1 MVGEEEESS
10 TERSVWSEDVWKS
23 LESWELIVQEL
34 GLNCEESRC
43 SLGLR
48 CMESCQTDRKTAPGG
63 KT

>member
-10 TERSVWSEDVWKS
+10 TERSVWSEDVWKI
-23 LESWELIVQEL
+23 LESWELIVQKL

-43 SLGLR
+43 SLGLQ
-48 CMESCQTDRKTAPGG
+48 CMASCQTDRKTASGG